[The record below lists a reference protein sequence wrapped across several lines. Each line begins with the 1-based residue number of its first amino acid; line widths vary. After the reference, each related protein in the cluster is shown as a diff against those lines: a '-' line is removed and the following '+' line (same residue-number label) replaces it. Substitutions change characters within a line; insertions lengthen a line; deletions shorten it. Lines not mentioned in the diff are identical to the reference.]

1 MSSSSIE
8 PAPVP
13 PMPPTGHPAIDWAAR
28 HMPLLDSSFAEIGP
42 VFDGLH
48 VGVSIHVEPKT
59 AVLCQRLL
67 AAGARITITGNIG
80 TTQPGTVDALRG
92 IGATVLG
99 SRDDTPA
106 ERAGHLERILAAEPD
121 LILDNGGDLITRLT
135 QGAPRSPRFL
145 GATEETTTGGN
156 RLRQLASPPDFPV
169 VVIND
174 SRLKLLVENEL
185 GVGQSIVQ
193 GFMNATNL
201 MLPGARTGVV
211 GYGPCGKGVADTLRS
226 LGARVTVAELDP
238 FRALDA
244 VMRGHQVAGLPDLL
258 ATSDVVFLATG
269 ARNVIA
275 AGQLS
280 FLRDGAVLAGVG
292 HEGMEIDRDAL
303 AAATA
308 EIVQLSA
315 AGDDRDARVVYRLRD
330 GREIVLLHDTHMLN
344 LTAASGNPIQ
354 AMDLGFSLQARSLA
368 MIAAGA
374 VGPGVSAVPE
384 PVDRV
389 LATSLV
395 RVLSERS

>member
-1 MSSSSIE
+1 MSVR
-8 PAPVP
+8 PVP
-13 PMPPTGHPAIDWAAR
+13 PLPPTGHPAIDWAAR
-28 HMPLLDSSFAEIGP
+28 HMPLLDSSFAETGP
-42 VFDGLH
+42 VFGGLH

-67 AAGARITITGNIG
+67 AAGARVTITGNIG
-80 TTQPGTVDALRG
+80 TTQPDTVDALRS

-99 SRDDTPA
+99 GRDDTPA
-106 ERAGHLERILAAEPD
+106 ERAEHLERILVAEPD
-121 LILDNGGDLITRLT
+121 LILDNGGDLIARLT
-135 QGAPRSPRFL
+135 EGAPRSPKFL

-174 SRLKLLVENEL
+174 SRLKLLVENEF

-201 MLPGARTGVV
+201 MVPGAHAGVV
-211 GYGPCGKGVADTLRS
+211 GYGPCGKGVADTLRN
-226 LGARVTVAELDP
+226 LGARVTVTELDP

-244 VMRGHQVAGLPDLL
+244 LMRGHQVADLPDLL
-258 ATSDVVFLATG
+258 GTSDVVFLATG
-269 ARNVIA
+269 ARNVIGA
-275 AGQLS
+275 EQLPY
-280 FLRDGAVLAGVG
+280 LRDGVILAGVG
-292 HEGMEIDRDAL
+292 HEGREIDREAL

-308 EIVQLSA
+308 QTARLSA
-315 AGDDRDARVVYRLRD
+315 AGQDRDARVVHRLHD
-330 GREIVLLHDTHMLN
+330 GRELVVLHDTHMLN

-368 MIAAGA
+368 AIAAGEL
-374 VGPGVSAVPE
+374 GPGVFPVPE

-395 RVLSERS
+395 RVLSERP